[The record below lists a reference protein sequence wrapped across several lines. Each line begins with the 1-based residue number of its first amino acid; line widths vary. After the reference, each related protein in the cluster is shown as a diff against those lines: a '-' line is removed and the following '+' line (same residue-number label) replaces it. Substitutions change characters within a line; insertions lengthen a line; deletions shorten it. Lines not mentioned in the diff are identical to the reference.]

1 MAVLQRKSKHDFCT
15 PVLDWFQK
23 KKKKKKKEDRKAV
36 HQYHPL
42 IFIVVS
48 LVGLIFFKEGK
59 LSDLLGKMTYLTFS
73 EQLGCPCKG

>member
-1 MAVLQRKSKHDFCT
+1 MAALQRQSRHDFCT
-15 PVLDWFQK
+15 PVLDWSQ
-23 KKKKKKKEDRKAV
+23 KKKKKEDRKAV